1 MAYRPAADAPQIG
14 IGQPQI
20 GLEIGIEAAQRCVG
34 GLKRQPLG
42 QHPEQGNP
50 FDGLSMSNGAKRPL
64 TGTIMRPDRTG
75 ALRAVLQCPFHFR
88 NAWGTVHRA
97 PMGIK

>member
-42 QHPEQGNP
+42 QHPEQGKRH
-50 FDGLSMSNGAKRPL
+50 GKTSGGAGCATQIRL
-64 TGTIMRPDRTG
+64 T
-75 ALRAVLQCPFHFR
+75 VFR
-88 NAWGTVHRA
+88 
-97 PMGIK
+97 